1 MERYFKNLFPQVI
14 SEYNTLDNK
23 HIIVISKTKD
33 VYPLRAVIE
42 NVFNGEIPD
51 KHLAWM
57 ISRLINICCFLKM
70 NGLVHNG
77 INIDNCFVSTDFHSI
92 LLLGGWWYTTD
103 EDSAMIGTSKDIYN
117 IMPPLVK
124 ANKISKSITDIESIK
139 AFGRQYIS
147 TSAPQAFKNFLSSG
161 TKESSIEESKK
172 WDKALIDSYGKRKF
186 IKIITNKNLVYKK
199 GSN

>member
-1 MERYFKNLFPQVI
+1 
-14 SEYNTLDNK
+14 
-23 HIIVISKTKD
+23 
-33 VYPLRAVIE
+33 
-42 NVFNGEIPD
+42 
-51 KHLAWM
+51 
-57 ISRLINICCFLKM
+57 M

-103 EDSAMIGTSKDIYN
+103 EDAAMIGTSKDIYN

-147 TSAPQAFKNFLSSG
+147 TSAPQTFKNFLSSG
-161 TKESSIEESKK
+161 TKENSIEESKK